1 MTEYSACNAVSKKRS
16 QHIINESLKVDDNA
30 TQLLM
35 TQFYKNLLAGKSKF
49 ESLREAQKYVRDY
62 EVEIETTP
70 DKRWQSEA
78 RQKEKQSKKPMPKEF
93 KKIKKY
99 KDPFYWAAFILLDAI
114 D

>member
-1 MTEYSACNAVSKKRS
+1 M
-16 QHIINESLKVDDNA
+16 SLWKVNDNA

-78 RQKEKQSKKPMPKEF
+78 RQKEKQSKSLCPKSSR
-93 KKIKKY
+93 K
-99 KDPFYWAAFILLDAI
+99 
-114 D
+114 

>member
-1 MTEYSACNAVSKKRS
+1 M
-16 QHIINESLKVDDNA
+16 SLWKVDDNA

-78 RQKEKQSKKPMPKEF
+78 RQKRKTEQKAYAQRVQEN
-93 KKIKKY
+93 KKI
-99 KDPFYWAAFILLDAI
+99 
-114 D
+114 

>member
-1 MTEYSACNAVSKKRS
+1 M
-16 QHIINESLKVDDNA
+16 SLWKVDDNA

-70 DKRWQSEA
+70 
-78 RQKEKQSKKPMPKEF
+78 RQALAVRSQAKEKNRAKSLCPKSSR
-93 KKIKKY
+93 K
-99 KDPFYWAAFILLDAI
+99 
-114 D
+114 

>member
-1 MTEYSACNAVSKKRS
+1 M
-16 QHIINESLKVDDNA
+16 DDNA

-93 KKIKKY
+93 KKIKNY
-99 KDPFYWAAFILLDAI
+99 KNTLYRASFYWMQLINS
-114 D
+114 

>member
-1 MTEYSACNAVSKKRS
+1 M
-16 QHIINESLKVDDNA
+16 
-30 TQLLM
+30 M

>member
-1 MTEYSACNAVSKKRS
+1 M
-16 QHIINESLKVDDNA
+16 DDNA

-78 RQKEKQSKKPMPKEF
+78 RQKKNRAKAYAQRVQEN
-93 KKIKKY
+93 KKY
-99 KDPFYWAAFILLDAI
+99 KDPLLGCIHFIGCN
-114 D
+114 